1 MFDLENITD
10 PSFVKDLSIKEL
22 KILAKEIRE
31 FLINNI
37 SKTGGH
43 LSSNLGV
50 VELTIAL
57 YYVFDPEKDKFLFD
71 VGHQSYVHKILTGRA
86 KEFNTLRQYGGLS
99 GYISRSESKYDI
111 WESGHSSTSI
121 SAMAGMLTN
130 AKDDEKILT
139 VIGDSSITNGI
150 AIEGLNYIGEKADK
164 RAIIILND
172 NKMGISK
179 SVGAF
184 TKMFSRMRGSRFYR
198 GLKAFLIRILPK
210 IIVRMF
216 HRLKRSF
223 KALIQHDNMFEDM
236 GFDYYGPYDGNEL
249 KTLIRLFERI
259 KTHTN
264 SPVVLHLN
272 TIKGKGYKNSETDTE
287 GDYHGVNPF
296 DPETGMVLNKNN
308 DVSYSEAVSK
318 YLISKRKTEEFLVI
332 TPAMISGSK
341 LANFKKE
348 YPNDIIDVGIAEE
361 HAAIMGAGAVL
372 SNKKIVLLMYS
383 TFAQRAFDEYL
394 NDIAR
399 QDLPVIIGID
409 RAGIVGEDGSTHQGI
424 YDVAMFSLMPNVI
437 ITMPRNQQQL
447 IGLFNYAFEVKHP
460 IIIRY
465 PRLKEESCDLDMNFK
480 TDLKWELLTKGNK
493 INLVGYGPDIER
505 INSIVKSNSID
516 ANVIDAKSI
525 KPLDNDMLSN
535 ILNNKLP
542 IIVFEQAVS
551 SGTLYH
557 NILEFKEN
565 NNYNSKII
573 KHSFDA
579 DTIIPH
585 GRIAEVYSHFDL
597 SDECL
602 KNFIVENIKLK

>member
-223 KALIQHDNMFEDM
+223 KALIQHDN
-236 GFDYYGPYDGNEL
+236 
-249 KTLIRLFERI
+249 I
-259 KTHTN
+259 
-264 SPVVLHLN
+264 
-272 TIKGKGYKNSETDTE
+272 
-287 GDYHGVNPF
+287 
-296 DPETGMVLNKNN
+296 
-308 DVSYSEAVSK
+308 
-318 YLISKRKTEEFLVI
+318 
-332 TPAMISGSK
+332 
-341 LANFKKE
+341 
-348 YPNDIIDVGIAEE
+348 
-361 HAAIMGAGAVL
+361 
-372 SNKKIVLLMYS
+372 
-383 TFAQRAFDEYL
+383 
-394 NDIAR
+394 
-399 QDLPVIIGID
+399 
-409 RAGIVGEDGSTHQGI
+409 
-424 YDVAMFSLMPNVI
+424 
-437 ITMPRNQQQL
+437 
-447 IGLFNYAFEVKHP
+447 
-460 IIIRY
+460 
-465 PRLKEESCDLDMNFK
+465 
-480 TDLKWELLTKGNK
+480 
-493 INLVGYGPDIER
+493 
-505 INSIVKSNSID
+505 
-516 ANVIDAKSI
+516 
-525 KPLDNDMLSN
+525 
-535 ILNNKLP
+535 
-542 IIVFEQAVS
+542 
-551 SGTLYH
+551 
-557 NILEFKEN
+557 
-565 NNYNSKII
+565 
-573 KHSFDA
+573 
-579 DTIIPH
+579 
-585 GRIAEVYSHFDL
+585 
-597 SDECL
+597 
-602 KNFIVENIKLK
+602 

>member
-223 KALIQHDNMFEDM
+223 KALIQHDNMLEDM
-236 GFDYYGPYDGNEL
+236 GFDYYGPDDGNDL

-296 DPETGMVLNKNN
+296 DPETGMVLNKDN

-409 RAGIVGEDGSTHQGI
+409 RAGIVGEDGPTHQGI

-460 IIIRY
+460 IVIRY

-505 INSIVKSNSID
+505 INNIVKSNNID

-535 ILNNKLP
+535 IFNNKLP
-542 IIVFEQAVS
+542 I
-551 SGTLYH
+551 
-557 NILEFKEN
+557 
-565 NNYNSKII
+565 
-573 KHSFDA
+573 
-579 DTIIPH
+579 
-585 GRIAEVYSHFDL
+585 
-597 SDECL
+597 
-602 KNFIVENIKLK
+602 

>member
-573 KHSFDA
+573 KHSFDT

>member
-22 KILAKEIRE
+22 KVLAKEIRE
-31 FLINNI
+31 FLIKNI

-57 YYVFDPEKDKFLFD
+57 YYVFDPKKDKFLFD

-99 GYISRSESKYDI
+99 GYISRAESEYDI

-121 SAMAGMLTN
+121 SAMAGMLLN
-130 AKDDEKILT
+130 AKEDEKILT

-164 RAIIILND
+164 RAIIVLND

-236 GFDYYGPYDGNEL
+236 GFDYYGPYDGNDL

-348 YPNDIIDVGIAEE
+348 YPSDIIDVGIAEE

-372 SNKKIVLLMYS
+372 NNKKIVLLMYS

-409 RAGIVGEDGSTHQGI
+409 RAGIVGEDGPTHQGI

-460 IIIRY
+460 IVIRY

-505 INSIVKSNSID
+505 INNIVKSNNID

-535 ILNNKLP
+535 IFNNKLP

-557 NILEFKEN
+557 NLLEFKEN
-565 NNYNSKII
+565 NNYSSKII
-573 KHSFDA
+573 KHSFDS

-585 GRIAEVYSHFDL
+585 GRIPEVYSHFDL
-597 SDECL
+597 SDSEL
-602 KNFIVENIKLK
+602 KDFIIKNIK